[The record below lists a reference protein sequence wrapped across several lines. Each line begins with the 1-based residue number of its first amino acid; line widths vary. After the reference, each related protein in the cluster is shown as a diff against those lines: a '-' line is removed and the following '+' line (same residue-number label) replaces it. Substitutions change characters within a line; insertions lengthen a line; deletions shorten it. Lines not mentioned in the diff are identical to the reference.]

1 MAAGTTSLTTRG
13 RSGLSIRRGRRIR
26 AGTMGILK
34 KKKKTLKRMRESDGE
49 GQQYA

>member
-1 MAAGTTSLTTRG
+1 MAAGSTSLTTRG
-13 RSGLSIRRGRRIR
+13 RSGLSIRRARRIR
-26 AGTMGILK
+26 AGTMGIL